1 MEPIKP
7 HVSAPR
13 RAVTGVSHSDFLP
26 RAKPTKA
33 QERLSRKPH
42 AGPAG
47 PGAPG
52 RGPTGRA
59 AWTPGWVRGATHV
72 PVPQGNGVCGRESA
86 LAPRAGPQSRVRAP
100 LSACGT
106 QGEAG
111 SPKSRRS
118 PGPARRADAQGPN
131 GVTGGPRAALLPR
144 ATSPAWG
151 GLPQPPVSRRKKESV
166 QSRRGEPPRQPASL
180 GKPCHWRPP
189 WRSGGVRQPG
199 LSPPNQAGSKR
210 AQGSA
215 PRKRGESRLHR
226 DKPRKPAEKTP
237 KPRITTPA
245 PAVCASEGRG
255 DTRTSRTCSAQRGSV
270 TRGQATPLG
279 ATEGD
284 VGLQGG

>member
-1 MEPIKP
+1 MCQKNSPKMEPIKP

-72 PVPQGNGVCGRESA
+72 PVPQGNGVCGREST

-118 PGPARRADAQGPN
+118 PGPARREQTPKGQMESPGAPGPLCRP
-131 GVTGGPRAALLPR
+131 GRLPQRGGASTAPRVQKEEGIGAKQTGRAAK
-144 ATSPAWG
+144 ATRFTWKAVSLETTVAKRRG
-151 GLPQPPVSRRKKESV
+151 RTARPQPTQPGGQQEGTGQRSQKA
-166 QSRRGEPPRQPASL
+166 RGEPP
-180 GKPCHWRPP
+180 
-189 WRSGGVRQPG
+189 
-199 LSPPNQAGSKR
+199 
-210 AQGSA
+210 AQGQA
-215 PRKRGESRLHR
+215 KEASRE
-226 DKPRKPAEKTP
+226 DP
-237 KPRITTPA
+237 KA
-245 PAVCASEGRG
+245 
-255 DTRTSRTCSAQRGSV
+255 
-270 TRGQATPLG
+270 
-279 ATEGD
+279 
-284 VGLQGG
+284 